1 MAAMALA
8 MAARLIGM
16 RMIGLMALPSAVRP
30 VLKLDLLRVWQA
42 SRVLVESYGTQS
54 AQTELRLT

>member
-1 MAAMALA
+1 MAAHGPCHHV
-8 MAARLIGM
+8 AARLIGM
-16 RMIGLMALPSAVRP
+16 IGLMALLSAVRP